1 MRALRT
7 GRCAGG
13 LAGIGLT
20 AALLAGPGAAAP
32 VTRDEVVTLC
42 AQADGPNHC
51 GRLIEEVQL
60 KRLPNLAV
68 RDGATLKV
76 SLYPAGV
83 ATFAD
88 TEALNGGRSYS
99 LWDYLDGI
107 NAVLLYT
114 TDGDTVTFT
123 LVQRANGRKV
133 ELPTEP
139 RLSPDRQWL
148 VTADFCETRCVNE
161 LALWRVARDG
171 VRKESVWK
179 PGEAWSDATAT
190 WKSPETLVINYRPVG
205 AAMAEVLE
213 RRVTDPTWKRATAP

>member
-1 MRALRT
+1 M
-7 GRCAGG
+7 
-13 LAGIGLT
+13 
-20 AALLAGPGAAAP
+20 
-32 VTRDEVVTLC
+32 
-42 AQADGPNHC
+42 
-51 GRLIEEVQL
+51 QL

-161 LALWRVARDG
+161 LALWRVSRDG

-179 PGEAWSDATAT
+179 PGVAWSDATAT
-190 WKSPETLVINYRPVG
+190 WKSPESLVINYRPVG